1 MFEGAKILNFK
12 LHHIISAF
20 TFQLTDMPYSTE
32 NLKLDNKAEYEAV
45 HGVPN
50 TAAPKVFM
58 KYFFVNSKTGEKSGE
73 MLATVKLKRI
83 SPCQQTN
90 IRLAGSASSSSVRS

>member
-1 MFEGAKILNFK
+1 MDAPAEAEVDYGAD
-12 LHHIISAF
+12 AF
-20 TFQLTDMPYSTE
+20 TFQLTDMPDSTV
-32 NLKLDNKAEYEAV
+32 NLKLDIKAEYEAV

-73 MLATVKLKRI
+73 MLATVKL
-83 SPCQQTN
+83 
-90 IRLAGSASSSSVRS
+90 G